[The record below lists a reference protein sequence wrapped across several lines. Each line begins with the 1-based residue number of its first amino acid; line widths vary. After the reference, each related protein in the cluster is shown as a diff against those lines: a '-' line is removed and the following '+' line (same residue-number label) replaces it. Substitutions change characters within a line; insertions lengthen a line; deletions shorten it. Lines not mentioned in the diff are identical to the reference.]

1 MHVHVCKENPR
12 PNATKFRVTRDGVE
26 LAYNDETISSEDLNK
41 IQKYI
46 WANRDTIIARWVQYF
61 VI

>member
-1 MHVHVCKENPR
+1 MSARENPR
-12 PNATKFRVTRDGVE
+12 PNATKFWVTRDGVE
-26 LAYNDETISSEDLNK
+26 LAHNDETISSEDLNK